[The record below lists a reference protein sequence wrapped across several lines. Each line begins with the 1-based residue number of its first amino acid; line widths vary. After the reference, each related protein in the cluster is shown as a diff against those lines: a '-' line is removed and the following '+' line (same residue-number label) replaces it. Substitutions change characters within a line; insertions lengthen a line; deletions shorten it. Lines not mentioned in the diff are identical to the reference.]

1 MRIFMP
7 TIKLLS
13 EDLINKIAAGEVIER
28 PASVVKELI
37 ENSLD
42 ARATKI
48 TVEIKDSGQE
58 LIKVT
63 DNGEGMEPE
72 DAETS
77 LVRHA
82 TSKIQD
88 DEDLFAIK
96 TLGFR
101 GEALASIAA
110 VSELTLTTKRIE
122 ALEGYTL
129 TAEAGKIIRSG
140 IIGSEP
146 GTMIEVRHLFFN
158 TPARKKFL
166 KTDSVELGHIIEV
179 VTRYALINPRV
190 TFRLYHEGHEL
201 MNSPGVEDWRSNL
214 ASIYGL
220 TLAKKMLEIR
230 HTEAG
235 VDTQGFISAPYDCRN
250 DKSQQQLFVNRR
262 WVRNNDVINAV
273 YDAYHALLFV
283 NKHPILVLN
292 IDLDP
297 ATIDVNIHPTK
308 ADIKF
313 EQREKVYQAVY
324 AAVKE
329 TLQKNNLIPIV
340 DIDEREEQVTLES
353 AEPAAV
359 STKTGA
365 SSHYA
370 FDSSTQ
376 EVFRVQETVAVNYND
391 SEVSELYTDSTASA
405 VLSEPELAAEA
416 LVQQKIPPLR
426 LLGQIHKTFFV
437 GETPEGLF
445 LIDQHAAHE
454 RILYEEFMEQYLHQK
469 VAVQRLL
476 KGIILES
483 TPREKIITLEH
494 KYVLEQMGITLELF
508 GQDAFIVTTVPSV
521 FGRIQPAELV
531 SEVVN
536 KLQEGKNKIE
546 EIQEVIITRMA
557 CRAAVMAGD
566 MVTIPQ
572 MEEFLKQ
579 LNGTKAPYTC
589 PHGRP
594 TMFKITVDELE
605 RKFRRK

>member
-292 IDLDP
+292 VDLDP

-454 RILYEEFMEQYLHQK
+454 RILYEEFMEQYLHK
-469 VAVQRLL
+469 RVAVQRLL

>member
-13 EDLINKIAAGEVIER
+13 EDLINKIAAGEAIER

-292 IDLDP
+292 VDLDP

>member
-292 IDLDP
+292 INLDP

-454 RILYEEFMEQYLHQK
+454 RILYEEFMEQYLHK
-469 VAVQRLL
+469 RVAVQRLL
-476 KGIILES
+476 KGIIIES
-483 TPREKIITLEH
+483 TPQEKIITLEH
-494 KYVLEQMGITLELF
+494 KYALEQLGLTLELF